1 MQSQW
6 FSFILKSMESDR
18 EVVSDGLLNKRVVC
32 YTMHEIKDPKRLDLS
47 RPVNS
52 NHRVVL
58 HQVHSS

>member
-32 YTMHEIKDPKRLDLS
+32 YTMHEIKDPKRLDS
-47 RPVNS
+47 TTV
-52 NHRVVL
+52 
-58 HQVHSS
+58 